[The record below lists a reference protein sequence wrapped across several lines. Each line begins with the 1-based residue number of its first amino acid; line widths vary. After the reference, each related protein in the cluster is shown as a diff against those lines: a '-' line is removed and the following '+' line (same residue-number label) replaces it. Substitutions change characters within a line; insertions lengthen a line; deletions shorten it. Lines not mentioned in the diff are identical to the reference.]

1 MAYVQKQD
9 YSRVISEKDLDDLLN
24 EGAARFQGKS
34 IDQVLSEAGLMAKGQ
49 INAVLSDRYDLS
61 IEFAKEPPVTTV
73 DDSREQNILRI
84 YLTIGVYW
92 LHMTIEPRDIPEAKK
107 TAYDDAIK
115 ELEKSRAGELSF
127 SLVALTSSVRRLTVF
142 EGHAKFV
149 SRPFRDPL
157 AFNE

>member
-24 EGAARFQGKS
+24 EGAERFQGKS
-34 IDQVLSEAGLMAKGQ
+34 IDQVLAEAGLMAKGQ
-49 INAVLSDRYDLS
+49 INAVLSDRYDLTV
-61 IEFAKEPPVTTV
+61 EFAKTPPA
-73 DDSREQNILRI
+73 DDAEDTREQNVLRI

-92 LHMTIEPRDIPEAKK
+92 LHMTIEPRDVPEAKK

-127 SLVALTSSVRRLTVF
+127 SLTALATSVQRLTVF

-157 AFNE
+157 ALNE